1 MVLFPVVLLVI
12 FGTIQIALHLHAR
25 DVAQAAAA
33 EAVTAGTTTGGT
45 TATAATAARTYVEQA
60 GDGILTDTD
69 VTVSRTATMVTA
81 TVTGHSL
88 NVVPLL
94 PTPLIRQTVSGTI
107 EQAPT
112 PGAP

>member
-1 MVLFPVVLLVI
+1 MLFPVLLLAI
-12 FGTIQIALHLHAR
+12 FGIIQTALHLHAR

-33 EAVTAGTTTGGT
+33 EAVTAGTTARGT
-45 TATAATAARTYVEQA
+45 TAEAIAAARTYVGQA

-69 VTVSRTATMVTA
+69 VTVTRTASTVTA

-94 PTPLIRQTVSGTI
+94 PMPLIRQTVSGTI
-107 EQAPT
+107 EQPPT
-112 PGAP
+112 TGAP

>member
-1 MVLFPVVLLVI
+1 MVLFPVLLLVI
-12 FGTIQIALHLHAR
+12 FGNIQTALHLHAR

-33 EAVTAGTTTGGT
+33 EAVTAGTTTRGT
-45 TATAATAARTYVEQA
+45 TATAVAAARAYVDQA
-60 GDGILTDTD
+60 GDGILTNAD
-69 VTVSRTATMVTA
+69 VTVTRTASTVTA

-88 NVVPLL
+88 TVVPLL

-107 EQAPT
+107 EQPPT